1 MTPQL
6 LLWDMDEWTPE
17 LYARALEIME
27 AWIATHGGA

>member
-1 MTPQL
+1 MIL
-6 LLWDMDEWTPE
+6 YGVDEWTPE